1 MTEVELSALIEKR
14 FINVGLNKIGSKAAV
29 WIDLSLFDLLF
40 DHLQGITIFY
50 IFSSVAQ
57 LSRFDDPPAEA
68 FFVEF
73 IVFSQKGQILFVL
86 YSSSD
91 VKS

>member
-1 MTEVELSALIEKR
+1 
-14 FINVGLNKIGSKAAV
+14 
-29 WIDLSLFDLLF
+29 
-40 DHLQGITIFY
+40 LQGITIFY